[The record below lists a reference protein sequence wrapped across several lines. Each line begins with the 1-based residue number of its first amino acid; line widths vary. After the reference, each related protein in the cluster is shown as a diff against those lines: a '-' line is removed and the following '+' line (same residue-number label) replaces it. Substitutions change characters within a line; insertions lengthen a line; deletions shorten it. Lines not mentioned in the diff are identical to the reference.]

1 MADTLDIL
9 RERLR
14 ASGTTGIS
22 DAFAY
27 QVLNYAQQMVNA
39 KYARVLD
46 SSDITLD
53 ADTTVFDT
61 RGKLGSAT
69 RLTSIVIS
77 SVTVIQLKGWNEIF
91 AYDKDWYTRTSS
103 TAPHQVWAQLGEDLF
118 AVYPAKASNVTATVY
133 YAKLTTTLDG
143 ATDDFEIPEEDWD
156 LAYDIAELVLHLH
169 MRNYPSVKRKID
181 ELTET
186 IGIGL
191 PGSLPIIK
199 AEKT

>member
-1 MADTLDIL
+1 MANTLDIL

-14 ASGTTGIS
+14 AAGTVGIS

-27 QVLNYAQQMVNA
+27 QVLSYAQQMVNA

-46 SSDITLD
+46 STNITLD
-53 ADTTVFDT
+53 ANTVVFDT

-77 SVTVIQLKGWNEIF
+77 SVTVIQLKTWDEIF
-91 AYDKDWYTRTSS
+91 GYDVDWYTKTDA

-118 AVYPAKASNVTATVY
+118 AVYPGKASNVTATVY
-133 YAKLTTTLDG
+133 YAKLTTTLND

-156 LAYDIAELVLHLH
+156 LAYDIAEVVMHLH
-169 MRNYPSVKRKID
+169 MRNYKSVKYLLD
-181 ELTET
+181 QLTET
-186 IGIGL
+186 FGIGL
-191 PGSLPIIK
+191 PGSLPITK